1 MAQTQIREDQLKD
14 ATLSN
19 RHLSASAAIS
29 ESKIDLAYTTSNLS
43 TTLWQGIANVSVGM
57 DHSTLTHLDYASA
70 GHTGFAGTGIVNTF
84 TQVQVMSSGLTTST
98 MVATGGATFGSLI
111 YSPYFQGDGSKLV
124 NIPSTGITNHALLTN
139 LDYDIAGH
147 TNFARTNGINTFSGI
162 QTFSNGITSTGVS
175 IFNNGLSTTSINS
188 SGIINYVGN
197 RPTRN
202 IVLTPSGGISA
213 TTNGPA
219 QTKIAGTN
227 FEYYV
232 LDYDAVTSEKA
243 YWNLSVPYNYA
254 DGSSVDIKIYWKES
268 TSESSTNVIW
278 SAGILALTDGNT
290 WDSSLVYT
298 SLTTSNTKNDN
309 TKVIVA
315 TGTIVNGFGSGTQEN
330 DLVIGIQRDVADT
343 YTYDARFLKAV
354 LTYRIKE

>member
-43 TTLWQGIANVSVGM
+43 TTLWQGIANAIASE
-57 DHSTLTHLDYASA
+57 DHSTLLHLDYASA
-70 GHTGFAGTGIVNTF
+70 GHTGFVGTGVVNTY
-84 TQVQVMSSGLTTST
+84 TQIQVMSSGLSIST
-98 MVATGGATFGSLI
+98 IVSTAGATFGGLV
-111 YSPYFQGDGSKLV
+111 YAPYFQGDGSKLT
-124 NIPSTGITNHALLTN
+124 NILGDEKHSDLQN
-139 LDYDIAGH
+139 LDYSNAGH
-147 TNFARTNGINTFSGI
+147 TNFARTNGINTFDGI
-162 QTFSNGITSTGVS
+162 QTFSSGFTSTGVS

-243 YWNLSVPYNYA
+243 YWNLSIPYNYA
-254 DGSSVDIKIYWKES
+254 DNTNVEIKVYWKES
-268 TSESSTNVIW
+268 TAESGTNVVW
-278 SAGILALTDGNT
+278 SVGKLTLADGSV
-290 WDSSLVYT
+290 WDSALAYT
-298 SLTTSNTKNDN
+298 SLIASNTKNDN
-309 TKVIVA
+309 TKTIVA
-315 TGTIVNGFGSGTQEN
+315 SGTIVNGFGSGTQEN
-330 DLVIGIQRDVADT
+330 DLVVGIQRDVSDT
-343 YTYDARFLKAV
+343 YTADARFLKAV